1 MLAKRELVCA
11 GTRSQLN
18 LPTSRLCLAVII
30 SGLSVNVFR
39 ACLPPPR
46 SAPSPHGIERTA
58 SARSLARSLA
68 TRQRQNDASDRPFED
83 EIDRRQAAAWCRARN
98 NIARGRGE
106 NYIPRPSDIEAARR
120 GAPASDRFLL
130 ARTRHV
136 VPSTAD
142 ARAMYARIRGS
153 PPPPPPPP
161 SPPPLGPSS
170 RCRDLPISGDG
181 RVNHSPRKRSTCD
194 NGTHRES
201 SLADSRMIASRHGA
215 QLRFSLRFLADPAGF
230 PGGQFL
236 SCSSPRDSAKRAFAR
251 RATISR

>member
-1 MLAKRELVCA
+1 VCA

-39 ACLPPPR
+39 A
-46 SAPSPHGIERTA
+46 
-58 SARSLARSLA
+58 RSLARSLA
-68 TRQRQNDASDRPFED
+68 RDRSRRARVRACTRQRQNDASDRPFED

-153 PPPPPPPP
+153 PPPPPPPSP
-161 SPPPLGPSS
+161 SPPPLGPFS